1 MSKTKT
7 IKIFFV
13 IFIVLLAIGST
24 TYFLFGKLMTN
35 TNYESPKQEV
45 TKGTQPT
52 RQQTVEQLISKL
64 QAEREQDPTFKAES
78 ARMEREL
85 ETEIANMRNALK
97 AHRKA
102 QSRLDALTI
111 VQVQY
116 DVEIAALQANDD
128 IK

>member
-1 MSKTKT
+1 MSKTKN
-7 IKIFFV
+7 IKTFFV

-35 TNYESPKQEV
+35 TNYESPKQEA

-78 ARMEREL
+78 ARMEKEL
-85 ETEIANMRNALK
+85 EQEITEMRNALK

-116 DVEIAALQANDD
+116 DVEIAQLEKDNQL
-128 IK
+128 K

>member
-7 IKIFFV
+7 FKVFFV
-13 IFIVLLAIGST
+13 IFIVLLGIGTT
-24 TYFLFGKLMTN
+24 TYYLSNKLLSSTD
-35 TNYESPKQEV
+35 YESSKQEV
-45 TKGTQPT
+45 TTGKVT

-78 ARMEREL
+78 ERMEREL
-85 ETEIANMRNALK
+85 ETEIANMRKALA

-116 DVEIAALQANDD
+116 DVEIAQLEKDNQL
-128 IK
+128 K